1 MLYMLDTNIASHV
14 IRGDLPAIRQK
25 IMIVPIETLVISS
38 VTEAELRY
46 SVAKRG
52 HPKTLTHAVQ
62 LFLERVETL
71 PWSSDVAII
80 YADLRAR
87 TEKAGSPLA
96 ALDMMIAAHAK
107 AADAVLVTRDK
118 AFKGKALELILED
131 WSLDSHQETS

>member
-25 IMIVPIETLVISS
+25 ILIVPIETLVISS

-46 SVAKRG
+46 GVAKRG
-52 HPKTLTHAVQ
+52 HPKALTYAVQ

-87 TEKAGSPLA
+87 TERAGSPLA

-107 AADAVLVTRDK
+107 ATDAVLVTRDK
-118 AFKGKALELILED
+118 AFKAKALELILED
-131 WSLDSHQETS
+131 WSLDSH

>member
-1 MLYMLDTNIASHV
+1 MIYMLDTNIASHV

-25 IMIVPIETLVISS
+25 ILIVPIETLVISS

-46 SVAKRG
+46 GVAKRG
-52 HPKTLTHAVQ
+52 HPKALTHAVQ

-71 PWSSDVAII
+71 PWSSDVAMI

-87 TEKAGSPLA
+87 TERAGSPLA

-118 AFKGKALELILED
+118 AFKAKALELILED
-131 WSLDSHQETS
+131 WSLDSH